1 MRDGLTVTR
10 KVLKTKML
18 CAAYHNSYP
27 RWPVH
32 VTPKLTEVRNSA
44 ARCKRGVEG
53 ISSRWELQILPSYQ
67 LGIVSALEATH
78 DEMAPTD
85 ILKVI
90 DKKRVDQ
97 RPSGSTNDG
106 QRLCHSLL

>member
-1 MRDGLTVTR
+1 VIGRHEITG
-10 KVLKTKML
+10 
-18 CAAYHNSYP
+18 
-27 RWPVH
+27 
-32 VTPKLTEVRNSA
+32 
-44 ARCKRGVEG
+44 RCKCGVAG
-53 ISSRWELQILPSYQ
+53 ISSRWELQILPPHQ

-97 RPSGSTNDG
+97 RPSGSANEG
-106 QRLCHSLL
+106 QRLGHSLL